1 MLKKK
6 TTIDD
11 LARMVQKGFLEMK
24 NEMKA
29 EFVEVRKEIERLDAR
44 MAEFEL
50 RIGSIE
56 KRLFRI
62 ETKLFESDYDERL
75 SRLEEFV
82 FGKHKK

>member
-1 MLKKK
+1 MSKKK

-11 LARMVQKGFLEMK
+11 LAVMVQKGFEGVSERIDNLEK
-24 NEMKA
+24 NLTE
-29 EFVEVRKEIERLDAR
+29 EIKRLDAR

-50 RIGSIE
+50 RIDSIE

-75 SRLEEFV
+75 SRIEEAV
-82 FGKHKK
+82 FGKQKK